1 MFRLGLTGS
10 IATGKSTALQAFADL
25 GIPVFSSDDVVH
37 ELYKAEAVGPV
48 EAVFPGVTTDGT
60 IDRAKLSTILIAH
73 PERLKSLEAIVHPLV
88 RARINRFLEAS
99 AASGAKL
106 AVVDIPLLYERGVDW
121 GLDGVAV
128 TVVDEAEQRRR
139 ALARPG
145 MTVEKLDAILA
156 RQMPQAEKRARAD
169 YILDTGTSIDSTRAD
184 VAALVGKLVGNPSES
199 AKPE

>member
-1 MFRLGLTGS
+1 MFKLGLTGS
-10 IATGKSTALQAFADL
+10 IATGKSTALKAFADL

-37 ELYKAEAVGPV
+37 ELYRTEAVGPV
-48 EAVFPGVTTDGT
+48 EAVFPGVTTDGA
-60 IDRAKLSTILIAH
+60 IDRQKLSAILVAH

-88 RARINRFLEAS
+88 RARINRFLESS

-121 GLDGVAV
+121 GLDAVAV

-145 MTVEKLDAILA
+145 MTVDKLNAILA

-184 VAALVGKLVGNPSES
+184 VAALVGKLTGSP
-199 AKPE
+199 KPA